1 MEISEKDFSE
11 EFLSRFGDKEK
22 QYILDFC
29 NTFQRTFPNILDKDT
44 LLSKINKLGSL
55 TFNNSLLKG
64 EITGETK
71 YESPVKIEILPNMSD
86 RDERNSTYHELFHL
100 ISYKGFEKG
109 LYEDGMLEYEDELYT
124 EHNGFDEIMNEFY
137 TIKMLENE
145 GRFLDGKVELTTPTK
160 SNMTRIVAP
169 QKGNGYIPIEPLAEI
184 YDRTFGRDL
193 LKAKLLDRKPFMD
206 KFNKEFDG
214 LNIGTMENQNIPAF
228 AKLGIQ
234 MGEDKYRAGETALR
248 IWKQKYIEKHS
259 EDKFD
264 LYEYLKESLE
274 IQKSLYRLES
284 FNKAFRGDINY
295 ETLPRY
301 NTIFKE
307 LEEELIIKRLRPDLL
322 GEQTEADKMK
332 EKKQIRAVID
342 SLRDNIEGLTKE
354 DIEGLSYGEIPEYT
368 HSNMHCLVIK
378 AGKKEFMIF
387 AAEDGYRGSSEF
399 TELPESSSQQIFGDN
414 RIVEYATIPTPRDKW
429 SIIKDENKYM
439 DPNQNPLELV
449 GEKRLDGTPIKEASR
464 NNKKTYSQSF
474 RESVAHDTTKQG
486 ISEESGQ
493 QTKTSSQSFR
503 DSLYKAR
510 SIEKTGIT
518 DVKKSQEDIGLRKE
532 RGILIRQNLFG
543 QLDEDGK
550 RRLEE
555 INRLL
560 NIKNVDMQQYET
572 NKRKQSHGQSR

>member
-439 DPNQNPLELV
+439 DPNQKPLELV
-449 GEKRLDGTPIKEASR
+449 GEKRLDGTPIKEVSR
-464 NNKKTYSQSF
+464 NNKKTYSQIF
-474 RESVAHDTTKQG
+474 RDLVSQDTTKQG
-486 ISEESGQ
+486 ISEESKE

-503 DSLYKAR
+503 DFLNEER
-510 SIEKTGIT
+510 ST
-518 DVKKSQEDIGLRKE
+518 KKL
-532 RGILIRQNLFG
+532 
-543 QLDEDGK
+543 
-550 RRLEE
+550 
-555 INRLL
+555 
-560 NIKNVDMQQYET
+560 V
-572 NKRKQSHGQSR
+572 

>member
-449 GEKRLDGTPIKEASR
+449 GEKRLDGTPIKEVSR